1 MDHSSINDVSAFAK
15 QVGSQFRIE
24 IDPEQTVAAELVEAT
39 ALNSGGEN
47 AEESARKPFS
57 LMLAVEGGIN
67 LPQQT
72 YRVSHDAL
80 GDTLLFLVP
89 LGDGRSESV
98 FN

>member
-1 MDHSSINDVSAFAK
+1 MELTNINDVSAFAK

-24 IDPEQTVAAELVEAT
+24 IDPEQTVIAELVEAT

-47 AEESARKPFS
+47 PGESARKPFS
-57 LMLAVEGGIN
+57 LMFAVEGGIN

-72 YRVSHDAL
+72 YRVSHVAL

>member
-1 MDHSSINDVSAFAK
+1 MELTSINDVSIFAQ

-24 IDPEQTVAAELVEAT
+24 IDPEQSVAAELIEAA
-39 ALNSGGEN
+39 ALNGGGGN
-47 AEESARKPFS
+47 AEGSARKPFS
-57 LMLAVEGGIN
+57 LLFAVEGGIN

-72 YRVSHDAL
+72 YRVSHEAL

-89 LGDGRSESV
+89 LGDGRLESV